1 MPAPNLKKS
10 LETTTVN
17 QTTMKTIRIAAL
29 ALILASCSASVDD
42 LAVLNKQKDSLV
54 KVITDAETQLKA
66 VEAAIAE
73 KDTTKRLTLVST
85 RTISSVP
92 FEHYVEVVGNLEAGG
107 NTTLF
112 PEANGTV
119 QRILVKEGQRVAAG
133 QVLMELDAA
142 VLQSSL
148 KEAQTS
154 LDLANSVYE
163 RQAKLW
169 EQKIG
174 SEIQYLQ
181 AKNNKESI
189 ESRIATL
196 RQQIKMTRVT
206 APFAGIVDEVFPKV
220 GEMANPAQPAARLI
234 NLEKPYLEAEVSENY
249 ATAVKAGAPARIF
262 FPNLDT
268 TLPGTVKQVGS
279 YINPVNRSF
288 KVLIDIPGNHPE
300 LKANL
305 LATVNIRDYVA
316 DTALTVPNYMLQ
328 QTPDGRNFVYVLKVE
343 GRTGTVERRI
353 VEPGMSYKGVTQ
365 VLNGLSAGDV
375 LVDRGSRSVKDGQLV
390 EIVNE

>member
-1 MPAPNLKKS
+1 
-10 LETTTVN
+10 
-17 QTTMKTIRIAAL
+17 MKTIRIAAL

-249 ATAVKAGAPARIF
+249 ATAV
-262 FPNLDT
+262 
-268 TLPGTVKQVGS
+268 
-279 YINPVNRSF
+279 
-288 KVLIDIPGNHPE
+288 
-300 LKANL
+300 
-305 LATVNIRDYVA
+305 
-316 DTALTVPNYMLQ
+316 
-328 QTPDGRNFVYVLKVE
+328 
-343 GRTGTVERRI
+343 
-353 VEPGMSYKGVTQ
+353 
-365 VLNGLSAGDV
+365 
-375 LVDRGSRSVKDGQLV
+375 
-390 EIVNE
+390 

>member
-1 MPAPNLKKS
+1 MN
-10 LETTTVN
+10 
-17 QTTMKTIRIAAL
+17 TIRIAAL
-29 ALILASCSASVDD
+29 ALILASCSETADD
-42 LAVLNKQKDSLV
+42 LAVLNSQRDSLTQ
-54 KVITDAETQLKA
+54 VISDAEARLKE

-85 RTISSVP
+85 RTITAMP
-92 FEHYVEVVGNLEAGG
+92 FEHYVEVVGTLEAGG

-112 PEANGTV
+112 PESNGTV
-119 QRILVKEGQRVAAG
+119 QRILVRQGQRVTAG

-154 LDLANSVYE
+154 LELATSVYE

-181 AKNNKESI
+181 AKNNKETI

-206 APFAGIVDEVFPKV
+206 APFAGIVDEIFPKV
-220 GEMANPAQPAARLI
+220 GEMANPAQPAVRLI

-249 ATAVKAGAPARIF
+249 ATAVKNGAPTRIF
-262 FPNLDT
+262 FPSLDT
-268 TLPGTVKQVGS
+268 IL
-279 YINPVNRSF
+279 
-288 KVLIDIPGNHPE
+288 LNH
-300 LKANL
+300 
-305 LATVNIRDYVA
+305 
-316 DTALTVPNYMLQ
+316 
-328 QTPDGRNFVYVLKVE
+328 
-343 GRTGTVERRI
+343 
-353 VEPGMSYKGVTQ
+353 
-365 VLNGLSAGDV
+365 
-375 LVDRGSRSVKDGQLV
+375 
-390 EIVNE
+390 